1 MNKMRFLAPI
11 WFLVVAAGFS
21 AAVMLLWNWLI
32 PAIFGL
38 SAISFWQALGILIL
52 SKLLFGSFRFRHG
65 KHGGWKRCDYML
77 VSGLSICSEMLPN
90 ITKFYPYQELSPLFL
105 HIPLLQFACPHPT
118 DNNFF
123 GYINC

>member
-1 MNKMRFLAPI
+1 MRFLAPI
-11 WFLVVAAGFS
+11 WFLAVAAGFS

-65 KHGGWKRCDYML
+65 KHGGWKR
-77 VSGLSICSEMLPN
+77 G
-90 ITKFYPYQELSPLFL
+90 
-105 HIPLLQFACPHPT
+105 
-118 DNNFF
+118 DNPIHDKWMKMTPEQRKEFVNKRREHFGRGGFF
-123 GYINC
+123 GGQNFDFETDENTSKNHE